1 MSLFSK
7 LFSNKKHKNG
17 SNEPEEPKFDSPIN
31 VSFSLSDDGK
41 KQLTAAN
48 PDYLL
53 GETETQIDEVLM
65 IEQGGS
71 NVKELTNTSA
81 GRRYEIPA
89 YKLPELD
96 LFDEPGQ
103 IQDGYIHLN
112 ELFASD
118 QYKNSVYA
126 LPCVVGKTEDGDVC
140 SFDLGRISNVL
151 IAGTMGTGKSTL
163 CHTMI
168 ISLLLKKLPE
178 DLKLV
183 LVDLKGLEFNYY
195 NRIDKHYLAKIPDIE
210 EAVLTDVQKVVR
222 TFNAIVIE
230 LEKRVGLLKGTGCRN
245 VIEYNEKFK
254 AHQLKSTEGHCY
266 LPYIAVVIDDYSLLV
281 NPTGKEA
288 CLSLMRI
295 LEAGKAVGIHTI
307 IGTSRLTNDV
317 FTAQMKACIPA
328 RVAFRVNTAS
338 ESRALF
344 DAVGANVLG
353 ECGEMMVLLPGNAP
367 TRVNGAIVT
376 SKEIDFVT
384 SFIGTQK
391 GYYESFVL
399 KDLEYDELA
408 YTSSNDDELD
418 PLFEEAARIVVQTGQ
433 GSTSM
438 IQRKL
443 KLGYNRAERLIDQL
457 EAAGIVG
464 PFTGSKSREVKVTS
478 EAALEQILR
487 DLNNKDNGICF

>member
-1 MSLFSK
+1 MNLFSK
-7 LFSNKKHKNG
+7 LFSNKKRKDS
-17 SNEPEEPKFDSPIN
+17 SNKPVEPKFDSKID
-31 VSFSLSDDGK
+31 VRFSIADDGK
-41 KQLTAAN
+41 KQLIPTN
-48 PDYLL
+48 PDFFL
-53 GETETQIDEVLM
+53 GETEAQKDDVLM
-65 IEQGGS
+65 IEQGGF
-71 NVKELTNTSA
+71 NVKEMYGTSE
-81 GRRYEIPA
+81 GRKYEIPS

-96 LFDEPGQ
+96 LFDEQGQ
-103 IQDGYIHLN
+103 LQDGSIRLAD
-112 ELFASD
+112 LLGSD
-118 QYKNSVYA
+118 KYQNTEYA
-126 LPCVVGKTEDGDVC
+126 LPCVIGKTADGDVC
-140 SFDLGRISNVL
+140 CFDLARMPNVL
-151 IAGTMGTGKSTL
+151 IAGSMGTGKSTL
-163 CHTMI
+163 CHTVI
-168 ISLLLKKLPE
+168 ISLLLKKFPE

-210 EAVLTDVQKVVR
+210 EAVLTDEQKVVR

-230 LEKRVGLLKGTGCRN
+230 LEKRIGLLKEAGCRN
-245 VIEYNEKFK
+245 VIEYNEKHK
-254 AHQLKSTEGHCY
+254 ARQLRPTEGHCY
-266 LPYIAVVIDDYSLLV
+266 LPYIVVVIDDYSLLV

-288 CLSLMRI
+288 CSSLMRI

-353 ECGEMMVLLPGNAP
+353 ECGEMMVLLPGNTV

-408 YTSSNDDELD
+408 DEGSDDELD
-418 PLFEEAARIVVQTGQ
+418 PLFDEAARIVVLTQQ

-443 KLGYNRAERLIDQL
+443 KLGYNRAGHLIDQL
-457 EAAGIVG
+457 EANGIVG
-464 PFTGSKSREVKVTS
+464 PFSGSKSREVLVSS
-478 EAALEQILR
+478 EYALEQILKDIR
-487 DLNNKDNGICF
+487 DDKRF

>member
-1 MSLFSK
+1 MFSK
-7 LFSNKKHKNG
+7 LFSNKKRQDR
-17 SNEPEEPKFDSPIN
+17 STISEEPEVDSSVELN
-31 VSFSLSDDGK
+31 YSVEDDGK
-41 KQLTAAN
+41 KQLMPAN

-53 GETETQIDEVLM
+53 GETEAKKDEVLM
-65 IEQGGS
+65 IEQGGF
-71 NVKELTNTSA
+71 NVKEMYGTSE
-81 GRRYEIPA
+81 GRKYEIPS

-96 LFDEPGQ
+96 LFDEQGQ
-103 IQDGYIHLN
+103 LQDGSIRLA
-112 ELFASD
+112 ELLGSD
-118 QYKNSVYA
+118 KYQNAEYA
-126 LPCVVGKTEDGDVC
+126 LPCVAGKTAEGDVC
-140 SFDLGRISNVL
+140 CFDLARMPNVL
-151 IAGTMGTGKSTL
+151 IAGSMGTGKSTL

-210 EAVLTDVQKVVR
+210 EAVLTDEQKVVR

-230 LEKRVGLLKGTGCRN
+230 LEKRIGLLKEAGCRN
-245 VIEYNEKFK
+245 VIEYNEKHK
-254 AHQLKSTEGHCY
+254 ARQLKPTEGHCY
-266 LPYIAVVIDDYSLLV
+266 LPYMVVVIDDYSLLV

-288 CLSLMRI
+288 CLSLLRF

-307 IGTSRLTNDV
+307 IGTSRLTSDV

-328 RVAFRVNTAS
+328 RIAFRVNSAS

-344 DAVGANVLG
+344 DAAGANLLR
-353 ECGEMMVLLPGNAP
+353 ECGEMMVLLPGNTV

-399 KDLEYDELA
+399 KDTEFDELLW
-408 YTSSNDDELD
+408 NDDEGERD
-418 PLFEEAARIVVQTGQ
+418 PLFEEAARIVVLTQQ

-443 KLGYNRAERLIDQL
+443 KLGYNRAGRLIDQL

-464 PFTGSKSREVKVTS
+464 PFTGSKSREVKVNS
-478 EAALEQILR
+478 EYALEQILR
-487 DLNNKDNGICF
+487 DIRDGERF

>member
-7 LFSNKKHKNG
+7 LFSNKKRRDS
-17 SNEPEEPKFDSPIN
+17 SNEPEEPKFDNPID
-31 VSFSLSDDGK
+31 VSFSIADDGK
-41 KQLTAAN
+41 KQLTPAN

-53 GETETQIDEVLM
+53 GETEAQKDEVLM
-65 IEQGGS
+65 IEQGGF
-71 NVKELTNTSA
+71 NVKEMYGTSD
-81 GRRYEIPA
+81 GRKHEAPP
-89 YKLPELD
+89 YKLPEID
-96 LFDEPGQ
+96 LFDEQGQ
-103 IQDGYIHLN
+103 IQDGSIRLA
-112 ELFASD
+112 ELLGAD
-118 QYKNSVYA
+118 KYQTTEYA
-126 LPCVVGKTEDGDVC
+126 LPCVVGKTEEGDVC
-140 SFDLGRISNVL
+140 CFDLARMPNVL
-151 IAGTMGTGKSTL
+151 IAGSMGTGKSTL

-210 EAVLTDVQKVVR
+210 EAVLTDEQKVVR

-230 LEKRVGLLKGTGCRN
+230 LEKRIGLLKEAGCRN
-245 VIEYNEKFK
+245 VIEYNEKHK
-254 AHQLKSTEGHCY
+254 ARQLKPTEGHCY
-266 LPYIAVVIDDYSLLV
+266 LPYIVIVIDDYSLLV

-288 CLSLMRI
+288 CSSLLRI

-307 IGTSRLTNDV
+307 IGTSRLTSDV

-344 DAVGANVLG
+344 DAAGANLLC
-353 ECGEMMVLLPGNAP
+353 ECGEMMVLLPGNAV

-408 YTSSNDDELD
+408 DEGSDDELD
-418 PLFEEAARIVVQTGQ
+418 PLFDEAARIVVLTQQ

-443 KLGYNRAERLIDQL
+443 KLGYNRAGHLIDQL
-457 EAAGIVG
+457 EANGIVG
-464 PFTGSKSREVKVTS
+464 PFSGSKSREVLVSS
-478 EAALEQILR
+478 EYALEQILKDIR
-487 DLNNKDNGICF
+487 DDKRF

>member
-7 LFSNKKHKNG
+7 LFSNKKRKD
-17 SNEPEEPKFDSPIN
+17 SSKEPEEPKLDKPID
-31 VSFSLSDDGK
+31 VSFSIADDGK
-41 KQLTAAN
+41 KQLTPAN

-53 GETETQIDEVLM
+53 GKTEAKKDEVLM
-65 IEQGGS
+65 IEQGGF
-71 NVKELTNTSA
+71 NVKEMYGTSE
-81 GRRYEIPA
+81 GRKYEIPC

-96 LFDEPGQ
+96 LFAEQGQ
-103 IQDGYIHLN
+103 LQDGSIRLA
-112 ELFASD
+112 ELLGSD
-118 QYKNSVYA
+118 KYQNAEYA
-126 LPCVVGKTEDGDVC
+126 LPCVVGKTAEGDVC
-140 SFDLGRISNVL
+140 CFDLARMPNVL
-151 IAGTMGTGKSTL
+151 IAGSMGTGKSTL

-195 NRIDKHYLAKIPDIE
+195 NRIDKLFLAKIPDID
-210 EAVLTDVQKVVR
+210 EAVLTDEQKVVR

-230 LEKRVGLLKGTGCRN
+230 LEKRIGLLREAGCRN
-245 VIEYNEKFK
+245 VIEYNEKHK
-254 AHQLKSTEGHCY
+254 ARQLWPTEGHCY
-266 LPYIAVVIDDYSLLV
+266 LPFIVVVIDDYSLLV
-281 NPTGKEA
+281 NQTGKEA
-288 CLSLMRI
+288 CSSLMRI

-443 KLGYNRAERLIDQL
+443 KLGYNRAGRLIDQL
-457 EAAGIVG
+457 EATGIVG

-487 DLNNKDNGICF
+487 DIYYKDNGI

>member
-7 LFSNKKHKNG
+7 LFSNKKRRDS
-17 SNEPEEPKFDSPIN
+17 SNEPEEPKFDNPID
-31 VSFSLSDDGK
+31 VSFSIADDGK
-41 KQLTAAN
+41 KQLTPAN
-48 PDYLL
+48 SDYLL
-53 GETETQIDEVLM
+53 GETEAQKDEVLM
-65 IEQGGS
+65 IEQGGF
-71 NVKELTNTSA
+71 NVKEMYGTSD
-81 GRRYEIPA
+81 GRKHETPP
-89 YKLPELD
+89 YKLPEID
-96 LFDEPGQ
+96 LFDEQGQ
-103 IQDGYIHLN
+103 IQDGSIRLA
-112 ELFASD
+112 ELLGAD
-118 QYKNSVYA
+118 KYQTTEYA
-126 LPCVVGKTEDGDVC
+126 LPCVVGKTEEGDVC
-140 SFDLGRISNVL
+140 CFDLVRMPNVL
-151 IAGTMGTGKSTL
+151 IAGSMGTGKSTL

-210 EAVLTDVQKVVR
+210 EAVLTDEQKVVR

-230 LEKRVGLLKGTGCRN
+230 LEKRIGLLKEAGCRN
-245 VIEYNEKFK
+245 VIEYNEKHK
-254 AHQLKSTEGHCY
+254 ARQLKPTEGHCY
-266 LPYIAVVIDDYSLLV
+266 LPYIVIVIDDYSLLV

-288 CLSLMRI
+288 CMSLLRF

-307 IGTSRLTNDV
+307 IGTSRLTSDV

-328 RVAFRVNTAS
+328 RIAFRVNSAS

-344 DAVGANVLG
+344 DAAGANFLC
-353 ECGEMMVLLPGNAP
+353 ECGEMMVLLPGNAV

-408 YTSSNDDELD
+408 DEGSDEELD
-418 PLFEEAARIVVQTGQ
+418 PLFDEAARIIVLTQQ

-443 KLGYNRAERLIDQL
+443 KLGYNRAGHLIDQL
-457 EAAGIVG
+457 EANGIVG
-464 PFTGSKSREVKVTS
+464 PFSGSKSREVLVSS
-478 EAALEQILR
+478 EYALEQILKDIR
-487 DLNNKDNGICF
+487 DDKRF

>member
-7 LFSNKKHKNG
+7 LFSNKKRQDS
-17 SNEPEEPKFDSPIN
+17 SNILEEPKEDGR
-31 VSFSLSDDGK
+31 VELDFSVEDDGK
-41 KQLTAAN
+41 KQLSATN
-48 PDYLL
+48 SDFLL
-53 GETETQIDEVLM
+53 GEIEAPKDEVLM
-65 IEQGGS
+65 IEQGGF
-71 NVKELTNTSA
+71 NVKELTSA
-81 GRRYEIPA
+81 SADRRYEIPV

-96 LFDEPGQ
+96 LFDEPDQ
-103 IQDGYIHLN
+103 IQDGHVHLN

-118 QYKNSVYA
+118 QYINSVYA
-126 LPCVVGKTEDGDVC
+126 LPCVVGKTENGDVC
-140 SFDLGRISNVL
+140 CFDLGRISNVL

-210 EAVLTDVQKVVR
+210 EAVLTDEQKVVR

-230 LEKRVGLLKGTGCRN
+230 LEKRIGLLREAGCRN
-245 VIEYNEKFK
+245 VIEYNEKHK
-254 AHQLKSTEGHCY
+254 ARQLKPTEGHCY
-266 LPYIAVVIDDYSLLV
+266 LPYIVVVIDDYSLLV
-281 NPTGKEA
+281 NPRGKEA
-288 CLSLMRI
+288 CSSSLLRI
-295 LEAGKAVGIHTI
+295 LEAGKSVGIHTI
-307 IGTSRLTNDV
+307 IGTSRLTSDV

-328 RVAFRVNTAS
+328 RIAFRVNTAS
-338 ESRALF
+338 ESRVMF
-344 DAVGANVLG
+344 DAAGANLLG
-353 ECGEMMVLLPGNAP
+353 ECGEMMVLLPGNTV

-376 SKEIDFVT
+376 SKEIELVT

-408 YTSSNDDELD
+408 YAGSDDDELD
-418 PLFEEAARIVVQTGQ
+418 PLFEEAARIVVLTQQ

-443 KLGYNRAERLIDQL
+443 KLGYNRAGRLIDQL

-464 PFTGSKSREVKVTS
+464 PFTGSKSREVKVSS
-478 EAALEQILR
+478 EYALEQILWDIR
-487 DLNNKDNGICF
+487 DGERF